1 MTKYRNDYSAGHP
14 SPMSIQQEVKLWE
27 EHWLRGSRELNQW
40 ETLSE
45 YANTKDGANPSIILE
60 SAWRLPNWNTMKASY
75 QSGFEVVSL
84 NSTEH
89 DLKNSISYPNRS
101 PSTWWSW
108 VTRGSRA
115 GASTC
120 TAATSPSVTRT
131 TPTSPWSSD
140 TSSRETIQ
148 QHLELYLVLFV
159 ILTIS

>member
-60 SAWRLPNWNTMKASY
+60 SAWRLPNWNTMKARIN
-75 QSGFEVVSL
+75 QVFSL
-84 NSTEH
+84 
-89 DLKNSISYPNRS
+89 DLRNLTKYLIPNRS
-101 PSTWWSW
+101 PLTWWSW
-108 VTRGSRA
+108 ATRGNRA
-115 GASTC
+115 GVSTC

-140 TSSRETIQ
+140 TSSREAIQ
-148 QHLELYLVLFV
+148 QQLKLHSVHCGQIPWYHLH
-159 ILTIS
+159 